1 MKENKKT
8 GEFVFILSTKCYF
21 CRMIRNLFLF
31 IVILSFSTGFG
42 MAQAFIK
49 TSDLFRRSDENSHD
63 GRLNIIQDSAIDTLI
78 SRYILVN
85 KNLSEK
91 NGHYGMEGFRIQIYS
106 SSNRNAREES
116 DKARAKFLS
125 KFKDIETYKVFAAPG
140 YWKIRVGDFR
150 TKIEATKLYLII
162 SKEFPDAYLI
172 PNCFIKFP
180 DLNTK

>member
-1 MKENKKT
+1 
-8 GEFVFILSTKCYF
+8 
-21 CRMIRNLFLF
+21 MIRNFFLF
-31 IVILSFSTGFG
+31 IAILSFSTGLG
-42 MAQAFIK
+42 IAQSFIK
-49 TSDLFRRSDENSHD
+49 TSDLFRRSDENSRD

-91 NGHYGMEGFRIQIYS
+91 NGYLGMEGFRIQIYS

-125 KFKDIETYKVFAAPG
+125 KFKDIESYQVFAPPG

-150 TKIEATKLYLII
+150 TITEATKLYLII
-162 SKEFPDAYLI
+162 SGEFPDAYLV

-180 DLNTK
+180 DLNTR